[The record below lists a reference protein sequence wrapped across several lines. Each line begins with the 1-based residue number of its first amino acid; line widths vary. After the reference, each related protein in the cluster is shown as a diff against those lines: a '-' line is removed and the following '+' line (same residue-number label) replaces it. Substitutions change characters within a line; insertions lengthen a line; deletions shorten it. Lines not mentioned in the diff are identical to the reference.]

1 MPATV
6 YRWRCGT
13 REFALG
19 ARPLLMGI
27 INVTPDSFSDG
38 GQWLDPARAIAH
50 GEELVAAG
58 ADLLDIGGESTRPG
72 ATPVSEAE
80 ELRRILPVV
89 EGLAQRVPVPLSI
102 DTSKPAVAR
111 AALAAGAT
119 IINDVTALADP
130 AMRDLAAGTNAGL
143 ILMHMQ
149 GTPQT
154 MQLAP
159 HYEDVVREVRESLEK
174 RLAELVTRGIEAERV
189 ACDPGI
195 GFGKRLE
202 HNLRLLRELEATR
215 VADRP
220 MCLGVSR
227 KGFINR
233 VLGRPGPVEHGDGG
247 TVGVVLQ
254 AVARGSVQI
263 ARIHNVGLLHDALTL
278 FLATAPRSD
287 GAE

>member
-1 MPATV
+1 MPAPA
-6 YRWRCGT
+6 YHWRCGS
-13 REFALG
+13 REFNLG
-19 ARPLLMGI
+19 ARPLIMGI
-27 INVTPDSFSDG
+27 VNVTPDSFSDG
-38 GQWLDPARAIAH
+38 GQWFDAPRAIAH

-80 ELRRILPVV
+80 ELRRVVPVI
-89 EGLAQRVPVPLSI
+89 EGLAGRVQVPISI

-111 AALAAGAT
+111 AALAAGAD

-130 AMRDLAAGTNAGL
+130 AMRDLAAGSRAGL

-159 HYEDVVREVRESLEK
+159 HYDDVVREVRESLEE
-174 RLAELVTRGIEAERV
+174 RLAELVTHGIEAERV

-202 HNLRLLRELEATR
+202 HNLRLLRELPATR

-220 MCLGVSR
+220 LCLGVSR

-247 TVGVVLQ
+247 TVGVILQ
-254 AVARGSVQI
+254 AVAQGSVQI
-263 ARIHNVGLLHDALTL
+263 ARVHHVGLLHDALTL
-278 FLATAPRSD
+278 FMAAGPQTGSP
-287 GAE
+287 G